1 MSLLM
6 QATAGGA
13 VHFIAIFADR
23 MARLEKEGAQ
33 NAGPPCPPKRGNKLT
48 FAILLRNLQI
58 EG

>member
-1 MSLLM
+1 MSLLTP
-6 QATAGGA
+6 TAGGA
-13 VHFIAIFADR
+13 ARLIAIFADR